1 MLSKVVSISNKVELK
16 SLDRGFDKQSDE
28 EQKIYL
34 SAVHSILSEDTLEVL
49 MPMENTKLLLLQ
61 IGSEYEMFIH
71 GATGVYQCFVRVV
84 ERYKSNN
91 VYILVVEL
99 ISDLRKH
106 QRREYY
112 RYSCAL
118 EMSARNLDAEDEQE
132 TRNIIV
138 DISGGG
144 LRFISERRYEP
155 ESLIQCTYHLSEE
168 GIRTKYEVVCKVL
181 AAKEWEKRPNVFEHR
196 VQYHELDGKIREQ
209 IIRYIFAE
217 ERKER
222 KKTRLM

>member
-1 MLSKVVSISNKVELK
+1 VISCGDKVEIRP
-16 SLDRGFDKQSDE
+16 LDRVRDKQADE
-28 EQKIYL
+28 EQKIYY
-34 SAVHSILSEDTLEVL
+34 SSVQNILSEDRMEVM
-49 MPMENTKLLLLQ
+49 MPIENSKLVLLQ
-61 IGSEYEMFIH
+61 LDTEYEMFIH
-71 GATGVYQCFVRVV
+71 GATGIYQCFIRTL

-91 VYILVVEL
+91 VYLLVVEL
-99 ISDLRKH
+99 ISDLRKN

-118 EMSARNLDAEDEQE
+118 EMHARSLEDEDGQGA
-132 TRNIIV
+132 RSIIV

-144 LRFISERRYEP
+144 LRFVSEKRYEP
-155 ESLIQCTYHLSEE
+155 ETLIYCTYHLSEE
-168 GIRTKYEVVCKVL
+168 GVRTKFEVVCKVL
-181 AAKEWEKRPNVFEHR
+181 AAKEWEKRPGVFEHR
-196 VQYHELDGKIREQ
+196 VQYHEIDEHIREQ